1 MIALMSDLTT
11 GVPTIAPLGA
21 HELVD
26 GESYDSWICA
36 ACETVIALARRSP
49 QSGPRDLPDGVV
61 NVICRN
67 CQAHRPYRMYDRRV
81 RRYPWAAV
89 IRARAPHFDPVPRG
103 Y

>member
-1 MIALMSDLTT
+1 MSDLTT

-49 QSGPRDLPDGVV
+49 QSDPRDLPDAVV

-67 CQAHRPYRMYDRRV
+67 CQARRPYRMHDRRV
-81 RRYPWAAV
+81 RRYPWAAG
-89 IRARAPHFDPVPRG
+89 IRAPHFDPVPRE